1 LPAASFIA
9 TAPYTG
15 RLTMPAA
22 GHEPTSRTSDAPA
35 RPGSSPSP
43 ASDRPVPAAEA
54 PAGASRRPAADGAWP
69 LPRALLVLLGM
80 AGVVVAAA
88 GLHSA
93 AGIVG
98 PTFLA
103 LTIVIT
109 IHPLLAWLQRRHL
122 PSWLA
127 VALTML
133 ITYAALLAVVAA
145 LLLAVARLATLLPSY
160 QQQFTSLLNQTT
172 GRLGE
177 LGVTQQ
183 QLNTAV
189 SKFDLNSL
197 VGVLQQVLIGVA
209 GVVSDLGFILVL
221 LFFLIID
228 SSTSPQRLAAA
239 AAQRPQLIAALTSFA
254 LATRQYIM
262 VSTVFGLLVALVDV
276 AALYWLDVP
285 LPWLWG
291 LLAFITNYVP
301 NIGFV
306 LGLIPPALLALL
318 EGGVRQAVLVI
329 VAYSVIN
336 LVIQSLIQPKV
347 VGDTVGLSITLTF
360 LSLVFWT
367 FVIGPLGA
375 LLAVPLTLLTKALL
389 VDADPAARWLDPLIT
404 SGRPRARDDPDGE
417 R

>member
-1 LPAASFIA
+1 
-9 TAPYTG
+9 
-15 RLTMPAA
+15 MPAA
-22 GHEPTSRTSDAPA
+22 GHEPTSRTGQAPA

-43 ASDRPVPAAEA
+43 TSDRPAPAAEA
-54 PAGASRRPAADGAWP
+54 PAGAARGLAADGGGP
-69 LPRALLVLLGM
+69 LPRGVLVLLGG
-80 AGVVVAAA
+80 AGAVVVAA
-88 GLHSA
+88 GLRGA

-98 PTFLA
+98 PAFLA
-103 LTIVIT
+103 LTIAIT
-109 IHPLLAWLQRRHL
+109 IQPLLAWLRRRRV
-122 PSWLA
+122 PGWLA
-127 VALTML
+127 VTLTML
-133 ITYAALLAVVAA
+133 VAYAALLAMAAA
-145 LLLAVARLATLLPSY
+145 LVLAVARLATLLPGY
-160 QQQFTSLLNQTT
+160 QSQFTDLVDQTT

-183 QLNTAV
+183 QLDTAV
-189 SKFDLNSL
+189 SQFDLNSL

-209 GVVSDLGFILVL
+209 GVVSDLGFLLVL

-228 SSTSPQRLAAA
+228 SGTLPQRLGAA
-239 AAQRPQLIAALTSFA
+239 AAQRPQLVEALTSFA
-254 LATRQYIM
+254 RATRQYIV

-336 LVIQSLIQPKV
+336 LVIQSLLQPKV
-347 VGDTVGLSITLTF
+347 VGDTVGLSITVTF

-375 LLAVPLTLLTKALL
+375 LLAVPLSLLAKALL
-389 VDADPAARWLDPLIT
+389 VDADPASRWLDLLIAPV
-404 SGRPRARDDPDGE
+404 RRRARDGPDGE

>member
-1 LPAASFIA
+1 
-9 TAPYTG
+9 
-15 RLTMPAA
+15 MPAA
-22 GHEPTSRTSDAPA
+22 GHEPTGRTGEAPA

-43 ASDRPVPAAEA
+43 TSDRPVPAAEA
-54 PAGASRRPAADGAWP
+54 PAGASRWPAADGAWP
-69 LPRALLVLLGM
+69 LPRAVLVLLGM
-80 AGVVVAAA
+80 AGAVVAAA

-109 IHPLLAWLQRRHL
+109 IHPLLAWLQHHHL

-133 ITYAALLAVVAA
+133 VTYAALLATATA
-145 LLLAVARLATLLPSY
+145 LVLAVARLATLLPSY

-172 GRLGE
+172 SRLGE

-239 AAQRPQLIAALTSFA
+239 AAQRPQLIAALTNFA
-254 LATRQYIM
+254 RATCQYIV

-404 SGRPRARDDPDGE
+404 SDRPRARDDPDGE